1 MYYNTIEYK
10 SLKKILAAQYKL
22 KSDGWRDLAVTCVA
36 FTNVQGGL
44 MVIGIEDKESL
55 PTEGQGIE
63 IDKTNNTYCL
73 AKKELKKELKKNYW
87 CPMKFQTINFRLEII
102 QAGVFKAP
110 ADQIFLFSTKKT

>member
-1 MYYNTIEYK
+1 M
-10 SLKKILAAQYKL
+10 
-22 KSDGWRDLAVTCVA
+22 RDLAVTCVA

-73 AKKELKKELKKNYW
+73 AKKELKKELKKNY
-87 CPMKFQTINFRLEII
+87 NSLSLN
-102 QAGVFKAP
+102 
-110 ADQIFLFSTKKT
+110 LFVLV